1 MGTTL
6 GGDRPRIFGMDS
18 LDSLWTVVR
27 GLYLFND
34 GAFLFDGHLGIP
46 KEALNACVRARK
58 LSISSYLSKN
68 PKKKEGEAVKIKD
81 SLDTSPCTVTDV
93 WFRTVFRMPQ
103 GVRDAD
109 GSRRLRRSWPGTP
122 G

>member
-27 GLYLFND
+27 GLYLFSD

-81 SLDTSPCTVTDV
+81 SCGQFGHLALYGHRCLVP
-93 WFRTVFRMPQ
+93 
-103 GVRDAD
+103 D
-109 GSRRLRRSWPGTP
+109 GFQNAAGGARCRR
-122 G
+122 